1 MFSGKIVLIGPP
13 GAGKSTV
20 GKALAKE
27 LDCGFVDSDKEI
39 EVKNNKKIIDIFV
52 EDGEAAFRVMEE
64 AVVTELLGKFQ
75 GVVALGGGA
84 PMNQEIEKI
93 LSKANYPVVFLD
105 VSISQAANRVGFNKE
120 RPLLLINP
128 RQQWINL
135 MSTRRATYEGLAKE
149 IISTDSKKPI
159 EVAKKIVNLLG
170 INA

>member
-64 AVVTELLGKFQ
+64 AVVTELLREFQ

-93 LSKANYPVVFLD
+93 LSKASYPVVFLD

-159 EVAKKIVNLLG
+159 EVAKEIVNLLG

>member
-1 MFSGKIVLIGPP
+1 MFNRKIVLIGPP

-27 LDCGFVDSDKEI
+27 LDCGFADSDKEI
-39 EVKNNKKIIDIFV
+39 ETNSNKKIIDIFV
-52 EDGEAAFRVMEE
+52 EDGEAAFRVIEV
-64 AVVTELLGKFQ
+64 AIVSKLLSEFQ

-84 PMNQEIEKI
+84 PMNKEIEKI
-93 LSKANYPVVFLD
+93 LSKADYPVVFLD

-135 MSTRRATYEGLAKE
+135 MNTRRATYEGLAKA
-149 IISTDSKKPI
+149 IISTDSKKPM
-159 EVAKKIVNLLG
+159 EVAKEIVNLLE

>member
-64 AVVTELLGKFQ
+64 AVVTELLREFQ

-93 LSKANYPVVFLD
+93 LSKASYPVVFLD

-128 RQQWINL
+128 RQQWMNL
-135 MSTRRATYEGLAKE
+135 MSTRRATYERLAKE

-159 EVAKKIVNLLG
+159 EVAKEIVNLLG

>member
-64 AVVTELLGKFQ
+64 AVVTELLRKFQ

-159 EVAKKIVNLLG
+159 EVAKEIVNLLG

>member
-39 EVKNNKKIIDIFV
+39 EVKNDKKIIDIFV

-64 AVVTELLGKFQ
+64 AVVTELLRKFQ

-93 LSKANYPVVFLD
+93 LSKANYPVIFLD

-159 EVAKKIVNLLG
+159 EVAKEIVNLLG

>member
-64 AVVTELLGKFQ
+64 AVVTELLREFQ

-93 LSKANYPVVFLD
+93 LSKASYSVVFLD

-128 RQQWINL
+128 RQQWMNL
-135 MSTRRATYEGLAKE
+135 MSTRRATYERLAKE

-159 EVAKKIVNLLG
+159 EVAKEIVNLLG

>member
-27 LDCGFVDSDKEI
+27 LNCGFVDSDKEI
-39 EVKNNKKIIDIFV
+39 EAKNNKKIIDIFV

-64 AVVTELLGKFQ
+64 EVVSKVLREFQ

-84 PMNQEIEKI
+84 PMNKEIEKI
-93 LSKANYPVVFLD
+93 LSKADYPVIFLD

-135 MSTRRATYEGLAKE
+135 MNNRRATYEGLAKE

-159 EVAKKIVNLLG
+159 EVAKEIVNLLE

>member
-64 AVVTELLGKFQ
+64 AVVTELLRKFQ

-93 LSKANYPVVFLD
+93 LSKASYPVVFLD

-159 EVAKKIVNLLG
+159 EVAKEIVNLLG

>member
-1 MFSGKIVLIGPP
+1 MLSDKIVLIGPP

-39 EVKNNKKIIDIFV
+39 EMKSNKKIIDIFV
-52 EDGEAAFRVMEE
+52 EEGEAAFRVMEE
-64 AVVTELLGKFQ
+64 AVVTELLREFQ
-75 GVVALGGGA
+75 GVIALGGGA
-84 PMNQEIEKI
+84 PMNQEIQKI
-93 LSKANYPVVFLD
+93 LSKADYPVVFLE

-159 EVAKKIVNLLG
+159 EVAKEIVNLLE

>member
-64 AVVTELLGKFQ
+64 AVVTELLRKFQ

-93 LSKANYPVVFLD
+93 LSKANYPVIFLD

-159 EVAKKIVNLLG
+159 EVAKEIVNLLG

>member
-39 EVKNNKKIIDIFV
+39 EVKNDKKIIDIFV

-64 AVVTELLGKFQ
+64 AVVTELLRKFQ

-159 EVAKKIVNLLG
+159 EVAKEIVNLLG

>member
-27 LDCGFVDSDKEI
+27 IDCGFVDSDKEI

-64 AVVTELLGKFQ
+64 AVVTELLRKFQ

-159 EVAKKIVNLLG
+159 EVAKEIVNLLG